1 MQDRGK
7 ARLARLKVAK
17 MEEGKTREDKHK
29 AEAKTTEEKH
39 KAEAKNTE
47 EKHKAEVE
55 LLQSEVK
62 ATKDKVGVL
71 TAQVIALEEELQE
84 AKAVRLF

>member
-1 MQDRGK
+1 
-7 ARLARLKVAK
+7 